1 VRRTLYLLFL
11 GAYVLLSCQLIS
23 FRKSPDLGRLLRDG
37 ELILAGQT
45 AVLHQN
51 FYSYTFPTSEFPN
64 HHWLTAVLAFGASKF
79 VGLEGLNLVYI
90 ALGAAAFLLYFR
102 IAERE
107 AGLLTAAAFAAALM
121 PLMIVRAGIR
131 PEVLSML
138 LVAVFFTVL
147 WGIYC
152 RTITGVWLWTLPAL
166 ELFWV
171 NVHPG
176 FALGPVLIGTFL
188 ATELMTLRK
197 TGKVAG
203 AWKVSTLAAVLCL
216 TIVAGV
222 ANPNGI
228 RGLLFPLTVSSNY
241 GMDVQENTSMFKLQ
255 DNTIT
260 QIMEIAVLVLAAFW
274 TATYLRRVK
283 IQWPLLLL
291 SAGFA
296 AMTLMFYRIYVFTG
310 GFILVAICANLGAFR
325 ALKPKKAKS
334 EKKPSLTWLGWIWAA
349 AGFALVPF
357 ASARWNNTGL
367 GLEKGDEELAQFLKT
382 NHIAGTVFNSYA
394 SGGYLIRYLPEQ
406 KVYIDSRPEAYPSS
420 FVRDYMLALKDEDTW
435 RRIRNTYNFDFIC
448 FVQMNQEEG
457 QFVVRRIRD
466 PDWAAV
472 LAGSEVVLV
481 RRKPQF
487 EEVIS
492 SHPFRF

>member
-1 VRRTLYLLFL
+1 VRRGSYFLLL
-11 GAYVLLSCQLIS
+11 AAYVLLSCQQIS

-51 FYSYTFPTSEFPN
+51 FYSYTNPAAEFPN
-64 HHWLTAVLAFGASKF
+64 HHWLAAVLAYGASKLI
-79 VGLEGLNLVYI
+79 GLEGLNLVYI
-90 ALGAAAFLLYFR
+90 ALGAAAFFLYFR

-107 AGLLTAAAFAAALM
+107 AGLPAATAFAAALM
-121 PLMIVRAGIR
+121 PLMIVRVGIR
-131 PEVLSML
+131 PEVFSML
-138 LVAVFFTVL
+138 LAAVFFTIL
-147 WGIYC
+147 WGIYG
-152 RTITGVWLWTLPAL
+152 RIMAGSWLWMLPAL

-188 ATELMTLRK
+188 ATELVTFRK

-203 AWKVSTLAAVLCL
+203 AWKISALAAVLGL

-241 GMDVQENTSMFKLQ
+241 GMDVQENISMFKLQ

-260 QIMEIAVLVLAAFW
+260 QLMEVSVLVLAGFW
-274 TATYLRRVK
+274 IAAYRRRIK
-283 IQWPLLLL
+283 MQWPLLLL
-291 SAGFA
+291 STAFA
-296 AMTLMFYRIYVFTG
+296 AGTLMFYRIYVFTG
-310 GFILVAICANLGAFR
+310 GFILVAICANLAAFR
-325 ALKPKKAKS
+325 VLKPKKAKS
-334 EKKPSLTWLGWIWAA
+334 EKKPSLAWLGWIWAA
-349 AGFALVPF
+349 AGFSLVAF
-357 ASARWNNTGL
+357 TSTRWNNAGL
-367 GLEKGDEELAQFLKT
+367 GLEKGDQELAQFLKT
-382 NHIAGTVFNSYA
+382 NRIAGTVFNSYA
-394 SGGYLIRYLPEQ
+394 SGGYLIHYLPEQ
-406 KVYIDSRPEAYPSS
+406 KVYIDSRPEAYPAS
-420 FVRDYMLALKDEDTW
+420 FVRDYMLALKDEDAW
-435 RRIRNTYNFDFIC
+435 RRIVSVYNFDFIC

-457 QFVVRRIRD
+457 QFVVRRIQD
-466 PDWAAV
+466 PEWAAV

-487 EEVIS
+487 EDVIS
-492 SHPFRF
+492 SHPLRF